1 MLVGAKEAEGIA
13 DPDTIGIMGG
23 ESVPNTD
30 ECSKK
35 SMSEDELRYRLLESL
50 ETQGFQLRDGLIVP
64 FDQNEKPALRRIHA
78 AAVRHQIKRS
88 AEGLRRHEPRLLSYI
103 ASGNEVVPED
113 IAIRLAEVH
122 PDTDEELLFRYA
134 RLHWSIPVSSGY
146 GRRVRFLVFDDSNG
160 KLIGLFGLGDPVYS
174 LSPRDSWVGWN
185 RQVKR
190 TRLKA
195 VMDAFVLGAVP
206 PYSSLL
212 AGKLVAL
219 LTTSDEVREAVR
231 RKYGDRPSRMT
242 GTPQDGQLALITTT
256 SALGRSSIYNR
267 LRFKTESLF
276 ISVGFTRGSGEF
288 HFANGFYEEIQRF
301 ALKNCEPTAKDP
313 RWGSGFR
320 NRRELIRKVLQ
331 KIGLPRDL
339 IYHGVQREIFVVPL
353 AQNCIEFLRGEE
365 DHLKGFKRPAKE
377 LFDWFRERWLLPR
390 SARDERYRSFDPTSY
405 RLWEKGVTR

>member
-1 MLVGAKEAEGIA
+1 MLVGRKEAERIA
-13 DPDTIGIMGG
+13 DPGAVGIITG
-23 ESVPNTD
+23 ESVPNID
-30 ECSKK
+30 GCIKK
-35 SMSEDELRYRLLESL
+35 SMNEDELRYRLLESL

-64 FDQNEKPALRRIHA
+64 FDQNEKPALRSIHA
-78 AAVRHQIKRS
+78 AAVRHQIERS

-103 ASGNEVVPED
+103 AAGDEVAPED
-113 IAIRLAEVH
+113 IVIRLAEVH
-122 PDTDEELLFRYA
+122 PDSDEELLFRYA

-146 GRRVRFLVFDDSNG
+146 GRRVRFLIFDDSNG
-160 KLIGLFGLGDPVYS
+160 KLIGLIGLGDPVYN
-174 LSPRDSWVGWN
+174 LSPRDSWIGWN
-185 RQVKR
+185 SQIKR
-190 TRLKA
+190 ARLKA

-206 PYSSLL
+206 PYSYLL

-219 LTTSDEVREAVR
+219 LTASDEVCEAVQ

-267 LRFKTESLF
+267 LRFKTEPLF

-301 ALKNCEPTAKDP
+301 ALENCKPTAKDP

-339 IYHGVQREIFVVPL
+339 IYHGVQREIFVAPL
-353 AQNCIEFLRGEE
+353 ARNCIAFLRGEE
-365 DHLKGFKRPAKE
+365 EQLIGFNRPAKE
-377 LFDWFRERWLLPR
+377 LFDWYRERWLLPR
-390 SARDERYRSFDPTSY
+390 SVKDHRYRSFKPTCY
-405 RLWEKGVTR
+405 RLWEKG